1 MANHLIDAFIYL
13 TFFYL
18 KRLSKE
24 NRNLIMILN
33 QVTARNG
40 MKRLIRV
47 LDLQSHDT
55 LINESFNSLI
65 GQKMIVD

>member
-1 MANHLIDAFIYL
+1 
-13 TFFYL
+13 
-18 KRLSKE
+18 
-24 NRNLIMILN
+24 MILN